1 MTKGL
6 NSPDAKRPRG
16 GRSPV
21 PNDAEMPDKP
31 QLRLPKERGALGR
44 DSGGGGD
51 RQSAPRAAPGRRITA
66 LSPEELTQGF
76 LLHEE
81 QLALLQHQVSIVF
94 KFPADAPMARSL
106 MNAVREW
113 QAEHKAGAAHPWGSC
128 AHYTAAALLKELA
141 KIEDPPQNFSTADN
155 RNLQKVVKELGP
167 DLHESLVHMV
177 SYCSARL
184 SAKKEHV
191 ILDYRP
197 VLNTTLARH
206 SELISG
212 LLDGCEGERLG
223 KRAPGSLVRK
233 ARGKPSDR

>member
-106 MNAVREW
+106 MNAVRE
-113 QAEHKAGAAHPWGSC
+113 
-128 AHYTAAALLKELA
+128 
-141 KIEDPPQNFSTADN
+141 
-155 RNLQKVVKELGP
+155 
-167 DLHESLVHMV
+167 
-177 SYCSARL
+177 
-184 SAKKEHV
+184 
-191 ILDYRP
+191 
-197 VLNTTLARH
+197 
-206 SELISG
+206 
-212 LLDGCEGERLG
+212 
-223 KRAPGSLVRK
+223 
-233 ARGKPSDR
+233 